1 MLERTIVYK
10 VTYYANFSNKVVDKN
25 FKDLH
30 EATEFCNS
38 LPINSVLEVKLYP
51 DNVVK
56 KEDRT

>member
-1 MLERTIVYK
+1 MYK
-10 VTYYANFSNKVVDKN
+10 VTYYANFSNKVVSKD

-30 EATEFCNS
+30 EATEFSNG
-38 LPINSVLEVKLYP
+38 LPINSVIEIKLYP